1 MLYQSKITGAE
12 IDPSLASIDVIVS
25 ETDEFGDDP
34 DWYISYT
41 LFIQLLATF
50 WLIFICIELEALS
63 TELVTQMTL
72 CIVDVWVDVDELVL
86 ETFEF

>member
-41 LFIQLLATF
+41 LFIQLLAIF
-50 WLIFICIELEALS
+50 WLIFIELEALS

-72 CIVDVWVDVDELVL
+72 WHLNSKIRKVRVDMLK
-86 ETFEF
+86 

>member
-25 ETDEFGDDP
+25 ETDEFGDDL

-41 LFIQLLATF
+41 LFIQLLAIF
-50 WLIFICIELEALS
+50 WLIFIELEALS
-63 TELVTQMTL
+63 TELVTQMDYAL
-72 CIVDVWVDVDELVL
+72 
-86 ETFEF
+86 